1 MPNPKDFEKH
11 LILDVNVEIHRICQ
25 PLFDKL
31 NLAYFNYSRIYPDGS
46 FLGLMSSREYA
57 QIFIENMHRAKILS
71 PKPRANLKAETV
83 ISLWSQRAEPWVMK
97 ALADLGIYHPIMFS
111 EVGAEFTENFVFA
124 SKHDRALTIENYFN
138 NLLTLQRFRDYFRSV
153 ADKIIAKADQL
164 DNRIFLAQKHH
175 PFDLEDFIEP
185 FNPDA
190 KDNTKFQIGKHN
202 VNLTAKQKECLDYL
216 AKGLSAKEIALRMHI
231 SPRTV
236 ETHLEHIKIKLN
248 VNFKSELLNLWGK
261 AFYL

>member
-1 MPNPKDFEKH
+1 MPNATNFEKH
-11 LILDVNVEIHRICQ
+11 LILEVSTEIRRICQ

-46 FLGLMSSREYA
+46 FLGLMSSQEYA
-57 QIFIENMHRAKILS
+57 QMLIKNLYRAKILS
-71 PKPRANLKAETV
+71 PKPRANIKPETV
-83 ISLWSQRAEPWVMK
+83 ISLWSQRAEPWVIKTMSE
-97 ALADLGIYHPIMFS
+97 LGIYHPIMLS
-111 EVGAEFTENFVFA
+111 EVRSDFTENFVFA
-124 SKHDRALTIENYFN
+124 SKHNRAITIENYFN
-138 NLLTLQRFRDYFRSV
+138 NLLVLQRFQDYFRSI
-153 ADKIIAKADQL
+153 ADKLIAKAEQPA
-164 DNRIFLAQKHH
+164 NRIFLAEKHH

-190 KDNTKFQIGKHN
+190 KDTIELHIGTQNIH
-202 VNLTAKQKECLDYL
+202 LTAKQKECLDYL

-236 ETHLEHIKIKLN
+236 ESHLEHIKMKLN
-248 VNFKSELLNLWGK
+248 VNFKSELLALWEK